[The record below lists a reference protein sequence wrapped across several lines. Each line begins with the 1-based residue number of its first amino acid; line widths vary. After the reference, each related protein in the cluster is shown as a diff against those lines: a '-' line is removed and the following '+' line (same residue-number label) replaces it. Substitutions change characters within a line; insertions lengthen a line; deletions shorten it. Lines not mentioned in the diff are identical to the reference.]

1 MLLPRVSSEGA
12 IALAPEHRDEL
23 GIQPGDQLIASVVDG
38 AIVLRPASG
47 TVGEVNE
54 YLMLAQADPRLSST
68 WFCRL
73 WRALTLWAPAPQALK
88 PSQEAAFRRL
98 AEDLGTDDGDETA
111 EVLATVILRYLG
123 NAHPSPPLPK
133 TPASRRV
140 RVKSL
145 DPKKRKNDF
154 GSNVGPQRPK
164 GRPRAVAKLALESV
178 DPITERLR
186 RLANKSGD
194 KGFDV
199 PGLSRPRGRRFIMG
213 VQVEPAPQSPY
224 DRMSHSM
231 LMAKPWLRPSSEP
244 SQAGLDRAAVSAVKE
259 DERDDASLPAP
270 KTASRGLKGSS
281 LAPPSGLVPEPGRPS
296 ANETK
301 SLTLDREVKPEPGR
315 AASQQRLAPTA
326 ELERVKP
333 LLRLLQGLTLDDGV
347 LGYVSR
353 ALHALILG
361 EVSTYK
367 LNLALAVFHES
378 KLKKAFLLGSFSSHD
393 LGREL
398 HQFGQIAQSI
408 FTLSPTLHARCATF
422 LETPQFGMAE
432 RELRALRTLDDDRQ
446 QWQGMAYRAAL
457 LLSTARVNNA

>member
-12 IALAPEHRDEL
+12 IALAPAHRDEL

-47 TVGEVNE
+47 TVGEINE

-73 WRALTLWAPAPQALK
+73 WRALTLWAPAPQALR

-98 AEDLGTDDGDETA
+98 AEDLGADDGDETA
-111 EVLATVILRYLG
+111 EVLANVILRYLG

-133 TPASRRV
+133 APASRRV
-140 RVKSL
+140 RAKSSA
-145 DPKKRKNDF
+145 PKKRKNDP

-164 GRPRAVAKLALESV
+164 GRSRAAAKSALESA

-186 RLANKSGD
+186 RLTNKSGD

-199 PGLSRPRGRRFIMG
+199 PGRIRPRGRRYVMG
-213 VQVEPAPQSPY
+213 VQGEPRPQSPY

-231 LMAKPWLRPSSEP
+231 LMAKPWLKPGSDP
-244 SQAGLDRAAVSAVKE
+244 SQASIDREDVAAVKE
-259 DERDDASLPAP
+259 EDCDDRPQPAP
-270 KTASRGLKGSS
+270 KTASRGLQGTT
-281 LAPPSGLVPEPGRPS
+281 LALPSGRVPEPVQMS
-296 ANETK
+296 ANEKK
-301 SLTLDREVKPEPGR
+301 SSTPDREGKPESGR

-333 LLRLLQGLTLDDGV
+333 LLRLLQVLTLEDGV

-378 KLKKAFLLGSFSSHD
+378 KLKKAFLLSSFSSHD

-422 LETPQFGMAE
+422 LEAPQFGMAE
-432 RELRALRTLDDDRQ
+432 RELRAVRTLDDDRQ
-446 QWQGMAYRAAL
+446 QWQDMAYRAAL
-457 LLSTARVNNA
+457 LLSTARVNSA